1 MAEEEKEPP
10 DPCPEVKGVWGVVEK
25 GHNGDGHAGWTCTGC
40 GNFFNGLNATKAAAH
55 VLLLGGF
62 SIVPCMSWRK
72 IPAAKLDKLRMIHTK
87 AEEERERRARKRR
100 AEEAALSE
108 NNSAAGAALSSQT
121 KRASASRDSES
132 GPGGMPLSGGTPPL
146 PPSSQPP
153 IARAFGVV
161 RGARCGIHVA
171 RGNRWRGA
179 RCGIHVVRA
188 TCLTRV
194 TRITS
199 QLLRRGSKAG
209 ITVTS

>member
-1 MAEEEKEPP
+1 MPRGQ
-10 DPCPEVKGVWGVVEK
+10 GVWDVVEK

-40 GNFFNGLNATKAAAH
+40 GNFFNELNATKAAAH

-62 SIVPCMSWRK
+62 RIVPCMSWRK
-72 IPAAKLDKLRMIHTK
+72 IPAAKLGKLRMIHTK

-153 IARAFGVV
+153 IARAFG
-161 RGARCGIHVA
+161 AA
-171 RGNRWRGA
+171 SSSQLSRGNRWRGA
-179 RCGIHVVRA
+179 RCSIHVVRA
-188 TCLTRV
+188 TCLTR
-194 TRITS
+194 
-199 QLLRRGSKAG
+199 LLE
-209 ITVTS
+209 

>member
-1 MAEEEKEPP
+1 
-10 DPCPEVKGVWGVVEK
+10 
-25 GHNGDGHAGWTCTGC
+25 
-40 GNFFNGLNATKAAAH
+40 
-55 VLLLGGF
+55 
-62 SIVPCMSWRK
+62 MSWRK

-153 IARAFGVV
+153 ILLHR
-161 RGARCGIHVA
+161 VA
-171 RGNRWRGA
+171 RGNGRVHWTCTGCGNFFNELNATKAAALQNRSVHVLAQDSRCKA
-179 RCGIHVVRA
+179 RQASHD
-188 TCLTRV
+188 
-194 TRITS
+194 S
-199 QLLRRGSKAG
+199 HKS
-209 ITVTS
+209 